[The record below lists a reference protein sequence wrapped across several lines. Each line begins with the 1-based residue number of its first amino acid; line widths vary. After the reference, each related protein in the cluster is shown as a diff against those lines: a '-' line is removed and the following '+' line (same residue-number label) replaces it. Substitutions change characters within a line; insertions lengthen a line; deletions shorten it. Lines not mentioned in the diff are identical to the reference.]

1 MKTDSSNFKRLFTT
15 AFLTAIVLGRSAQA
29 APTFEQYDRFPKPAN
44 GAFVVTGT
52 GLPDG
57 RLLVWNGDNVYVQF
71 TAGADFFPRVAHGY
85 QGDTAFVALSPDGHT
100 ALLGQGY
107 AGNLYTFDTAQPA
120 DFTPAAI
127 AASVPGHFSG
137 VFLNNHLVLLDV
149 GRLDF
154 SGSELDIIDLNS
166 AKSGAKALSAP
177 VVSKGAKYFRAQK
190 DLVVDKPPFAYSASL
205 AVDTQQGV
213 VYAMDGNTRELR
225 AFSVAALIA
234 AFNTATPLDWGGDG
248 VLIGAAGDFFT
259 GGVAGVQPN
268 GHLVIGGSEGY
279 TLPGGIQIVDPS
291 PGNPA
296 NATVTETLDPTG
308 NQDYYYVIYNAYT
321 DAITGITFT
330 GTAYAPQDTFV
341 PVPALDAAGLA
352 VLMAVLGIAAWRLR
366 EAR

>member
-1 MKTDSSNFKRLFTT
+1 MAL
-15 AFLTAIVLGRSAQA
+15 AFARVA
-29 APTFEQYDRFPKPAN
+29 AATPTFQTYSRFPLPAN

-57 RLLVWNGDNVYVQF
+57 RLLVWNGDNVYLQF
-71 TAGADFFPRVAHGY
+71 SPGADLFPRVAHGY

-120 DFTPAAI
+120 DFSPAAI
-127 AASVPGHFSG
+127 AANVPGHFAG
-137 VFLNNHLVLLDV
+137 VFLNDHLVLLDV

-154 SGSELDIIDLNS
+154 SGSELDIIDLNT
-166 AKSGAKALSAP
+166 AKSRAKALSSP
-177 VVSKGAKYFRAQK
+177 VVSKGAPYFRAQK

-205 AVDTQQGV
+205 AVDAQQGI

-225 AFSVAALIA
+225 AFNVSALIA
-234 AFNTATPLDWGGDG
+234 AFNTSTSLDWANDG

-279 TLPGGIQIVDPS
+279 TLLGGIQIVDPS
-291 PGNPA
+291 PGSPA

-308 NQDYYYVIYNAYT
+308 NQDYYYVIYNAFT

-330 GTAYAPQDTFV
+330 GTAYAPQDTFT
-341 PVPALDAAGLA
+341 PVPALDVAGALMLMVA
-352 VLMAVLGIAAWRLR
+352 VAIAARRMR